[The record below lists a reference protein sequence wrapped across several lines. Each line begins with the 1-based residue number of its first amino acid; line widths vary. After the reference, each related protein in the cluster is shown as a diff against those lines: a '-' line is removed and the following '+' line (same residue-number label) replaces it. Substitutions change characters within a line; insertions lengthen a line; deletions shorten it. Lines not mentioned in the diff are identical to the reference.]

1 MPTTDSGSSATG
13 RWGDLVAPLALF
25 VVTLIVFSP
34 ALGNGWL
41 DYDDDR
47 NFLSNPHYRGLGPAQ
62 LRFMFTG
69 VIMGHWTPVT
79 WLTLGLDYVLWGMNP
94 LGYHLGN
101 ILLHAGNAAIFFVI
115 ARRLLA
121 AALPAAGAGA
131 VRLGAVTAAALF
143 ALHPLRAESVAW
155 ITERRDVLSA
165 CFYLLAVLAYL
176 RAVGAPGAAGAA
188 ESIGAARGRDR
199 RWYLASIGLFALGL
213 LSKSMLVSLPFVLLI
228 LDVYPLRRLAGA
240 GWWSARSRALIVEKL
255 PYLGLAV
262 AAVAWTSVAMS
273 ASVRVTSLA
282 LYPPLARVAMAVYS
296 LAFYP
301 WKTLA
306 PLDLIPMYELPVQVS
321 LFRPP
326 FLTALVV
333 VSVATVGL
341 LLARRRWPGGLAVGL
356 AYAVTLAPVSGLI
369 HAGPQLVADRFSYLP
384 SLGLCLLPGA
394 GVAIALTRSALGR
407 VAVAGAAVWMLSL
420 AGLTWSQVQVW
431 RDTDTLF
438 VYTLQVAPDCAWCQH
453 QYGGSLGNRGQLEPA
468 ITHFQ
473 NAVALLP
480 DRIVY
485 HYHLGLALLK
495 AGRPGDALP
504 HLQQTVTAQAWNLDA
519 ATYLGLALVAL
530 GRPAEALPHLE
541 RVAAARPDSVEARR
555 GLEEAQRE
563 LGRK

>member
-1 MPTTDSGSSATG
+1 
-13 RWGDLVAPLALF
+13 
-25 VVTLIVFSP
+25 
-34 ALGNGWL
+34 
-41 DYDDDR
+41 
-47 NFLSNPHYRGLGPAQ
+47 
-62 LRFMFTG
+62 
-69 VIMGHWTPVT
+69 
-79 WLTLGLDYVLWGMNP
+79 
-94 LGYHLGN
+94 
-101 ILLHAGNAAIFFVI
+101 
-115 ARRLLA
+115 
-121 AALPAAGAGA
+121 
-131 VRLGAVTAAALF
+131 
-143 ALHPLRAESVAW
+143 
-155 ITERRDVLSA
+155 
-165 CFYLLAVLAYL
+165 
-176 RAVGAPGAAGAA
+176 
-188 ESIGAARGRDR
+188 
-199 RWYLASIGLFALGL
+199 
-213 LSKSMLVSLPFVLLI
+213 
-228 LDVYPLRRLAGA
+228 
-240 GWWSARSRALIVEKL
+240 
-255 PYLGLAV
+255 
-262 AAVAWTSVAMS
+262 
-273 ASVRVTSLA
+273 VRVTPLA
-282 LYPPLARVAMAVYS
+282 LYPPVARVAMVVYS

-333 VSVATVGL
+333 VSLVTAGL

-394 GVAIALTRSALGR
+394 GVALALTRSAMGR
-407 VAVAGAAVWMLSL
+407 VAVAGAAVWILSL

-480 DRIVY
+480 ERIVY

-504 HLQQTVTAQAWNLDA
+504 HLQQTVAAQAWNLDA
-519 ATYLGLALVAL
+519 ATNLGLALVAL

-541 RVAAARPDSVEARR
+541 RVAAARPDSVEARL
-555 GLEEAQRE
+555 GLEEAQRT
-563 LGRK
+563 LGQK